1 MKWKVKY
8 VRKRKKVN
16 EEIKLSIHRWYN
28 LIYYIE
34 YPPKAITAN
43 KQSKVEAYNIN
54 NQKSIV
60 FLYATNEKSEKEI

>member
-1 MKWKVKY
+1 M
-8 VRKRKKVN
+8 
-16 EEIKLSIHRWYN
+16 SIHRWYN